1 MNRSAN
7 GGKNSCGV
15 VRLLTAPA
23 TRDVCDSYFV
33 DNLSPPSFVGRWQ
46 KRDTK
51 VKRPK
56 RVADRDTRKTIWRG
70 GKIDDDPSSI
80 NGHDVMMEGD
90 EAAAIFSCPGV
101 PFYQWFPPS
110 WIMRGTSTHLIK
122 MTGIGLALRVLKV
135 SRDQLLVLEMRS
147 SQAGSVLECKCFSKT
162 MSMLMLTL

>member
-1 MNRSAN
+1 MIHILWTIYH
-7 GGKNSCGV
+7 
-15 VRLLTAPA
+15 RLLLLGAGRKETQ
-23 TRDVCDSYFV
+23 RSKGQKG
-33 DNLSPPSFVGRWQ
+33 SPIGTQ
-46 KRDTK
+46 E
-51 VKRPK
+51 
-56 RVADRDTRKTIWRG
+56 KTIWRG

-90 EAAAIFSCPGV
+90 EAAALFSCPGV